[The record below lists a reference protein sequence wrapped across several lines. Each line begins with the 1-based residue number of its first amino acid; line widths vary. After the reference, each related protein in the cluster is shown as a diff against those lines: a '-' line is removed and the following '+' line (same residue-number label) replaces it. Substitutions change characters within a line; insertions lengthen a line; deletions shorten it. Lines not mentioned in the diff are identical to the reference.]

1 MSWLF
6 SRALVA
12 EYSEHISSASI
23 RYALSSEMSTVEWF
37 SCNAKT
43 TELFRHSRYGMTF
56 ARLPE
61 AGGEEL
67 LTSYLADSRV
77 RHLAPLLAAE
87 TLPSISGR
95 KCGEWYPKFNRPMCS
110 PRMLPPP
117 QLDGLRKTL
126 PRWATRPSCFPF
138 LRQTWVLTTFGPG
151 IGYLH
156 TPTTKANYAAS
167 SMQKWPSARAFV
179 EVFGRPDPIVHEWLM
194 GWPEGWSDTKPL
206 EMDRYRLWQ
215 RRLCGHL
222 QMLKLENEEAA

>member
-1 MSWLF
+1 MSWHF
-6 SRALVA
+6 SRALV
-12 EYSEHISSASI
+12 EDYLELISSESI
-23 RYALSSEMSTVEWF
+23 RYAPSSKMSTVEWF

-77 RHLAPLLAAE
+77 RRSQ
-87 TLPSISGR
+87 LPPGGATPRPTFGLKWQESFG
-95 KCGEWYPKFNRPMCS
+95 KCDRPMCS
-110 PRMLPPP
+110 PRTSPVP
-117 QLDGLRKTL
+117 QLNGPQAIA

-206 EMDRYRLWQ
+206 ETDKFRLWRQ
-215 RRLCGHL
+215 RLCGAL
-222 QMLKLENEEAA
+222 QMLSSERVAA